1 MNLCGLDKETCLTL
15 IQSFYFRMFCV
26 NSETFL
32 NMFHLFENQYQFM
45 L

>member
-1 MNLCGLDKETCLTL
+1 MWIGQETRLTL

-32 NMFHLFENQYQFM
+32 TRELVPSV
-45 L
+45 